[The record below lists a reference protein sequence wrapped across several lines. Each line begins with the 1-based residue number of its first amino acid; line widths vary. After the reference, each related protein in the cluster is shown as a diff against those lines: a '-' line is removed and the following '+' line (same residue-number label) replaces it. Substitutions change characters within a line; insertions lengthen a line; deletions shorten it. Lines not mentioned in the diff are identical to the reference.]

1 MLKDEKNRMH
11 LNSSYHVPK
20 LTKQLESL
28 LFFFLGKE
36 VHENVGEVMRQK
48 NCTHIF
54 IQEVS
59 LNDSGSVLCNITLSK
74 LESWDDSYMG
84 LLIFI

>member
-1 MLKDEKNRMH
+1 MH

-36 VHENVGEVMRQK
+36 VHENVGEVISFVRRQK

-74 LESWDDSYMG
+74 LESWDDSFMG